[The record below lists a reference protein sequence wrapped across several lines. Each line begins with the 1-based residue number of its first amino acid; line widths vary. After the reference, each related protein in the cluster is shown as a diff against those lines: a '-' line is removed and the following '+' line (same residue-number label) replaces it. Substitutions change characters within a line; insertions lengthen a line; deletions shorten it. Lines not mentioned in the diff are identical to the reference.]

1 MRRTSEQW
9 GELLRAQQLSGL
21 SMAAF
26 CREQGIREK
35 SFYYWHRK
43 RVAKIAEGGAFVRV
57 MTPASRFSAP
67 ACTMRVGTAE
77 LAFSDAVSPT
87 WLAQVLKALA

>member
-57 MTPASRFSAP
+57 MTPASRVSAP